1 MPQTFIDNRY
11 ALGDLLGSGG
21 MAEVYL
27 AHDEVL
33 DRDVALKVLKDQ
45 YAHDEEFVKA
55 FRREARSAAALN
67 HPNIVPIYVWGRAED
82 GTYYM
87 AMEYVPGGTL
97 RDHVRSNGPLD
108 SDTAAELGSQVARA
122 LGFAHEHGVIHRDI
136 KSQNI
141 LVTEAG
147 EAKVADFGIAR
158 AAATTT
164 TSRSSLIL
172 GTAGYMSPEQAKGE
186 PVGPSSDLYS
196 LGMVLYEMLTGEL
209 PYGVG
214 DPVVLAMKHVKETP
228 RSMREANPEVPEA
241 LDALTLRLLA
251 KKPEDRYPSAAALAD
266 DLERVRFG
274 LPPLFVLTEKKSTG
288 EVDTPPLTT
297 EQRRPKGA
305 AVQPPVAAPIMEVFE
320 GGRIQRRKLFLALAT
335 LLFSLVLL
343 GGLAW
348 ILVRY

>member
-21 MAEVYL
+21 MAKVYL

-33 DRDVALKVLKDQ
+33 ARDVALKVLKDQ
-45 YAHDEEFVKA
+45 YAHNEEFVKA

-67 HPNIVPIYVWGRAED
+67 HPNIVPIYVWGRSED

-97 RDHVRSNGPLD
+97 KDHIRSNGPLD
-108 SDTAAELGSQVARA
+108 PNTAAELGFQVARA

-141 LVTEAG
+141 LLTETDG
-147 EAKVADFGIAR
+147 AKVADFGIAR

-164 TSRSSLIL
+164 TSQSSLIL

-186 PVGPSSDLYS
+186 PVGPQSDLYS

-209 PYGVG
+209 PYSAE
-214 DPVVLAMKHVKETP
+214 DPVALAMKHVKETP
-228 RSMREANPEVPEA
+228 RSTREATPEVPEA

-251 KKPEDRYPSAAALAD
+251 KNPEDRYPSAAALVD

-274 LPPLFVLTEKKSTG
+274 LPPLVVVTEKKTTG
-288 EVDTPPLTT
+288 EVATPPLPTEEKLPKETT
-297 EQRRPKGA
+297 
-305 AVQPPVAAPIMEVFE
+305 VQLPAAAPIMEVFE
-320 GGRIQRRKLFLALAT
+320 GGRIQRGKLFLALAT
-335 LLFSLVLL
+335 LLFSVVLL

-348 ILVRY
+348 ILMQY

>member
-1 MPQTFIDNRY
+1 MPQTLIDNRY

-33 DRDVALKVLKDQ
+33 DRDVALKVLKNQ
-45 YAHDEEFVKA
+45 YAHNEEFVKA

-67 HPNIVPIYVWGRAED
+67 HPSIVPIYVWGRSED

-97 RDHVRSNGPLD
+97 KDRIRSNGPLD
-108 SDTAAELGSQVARA
+108 PSTAAELGFQVARA

-136 KSQNI
+136 KAQNI
-141 LVTEAG
+141 LLTETG

-164 TSRSSLIL
+164 TSQSSLIL

-186 PVGPSSDLYS
+186 PVSPQSDLYS
-196 LGMVLYEMLTGEL
+196 LGVVLYEMLTGKL
-209 PYGVG
+209 PYSAES
-214 DPVVLAMKHVKETP
+214 PVALALKHIHEAP
-228 RSMREANPEVPEA
+228 RSAREAAPEVPEA
-241 LDALTLRLLA
+241 LDALTLRLLS
-251 KKPEDRYPSAAALAD
+251 KNPEDRHPSAAELAD

-274 LPPLFVLTEKKSTG
+274 LLPLVVVTEKKTTG
-288 EVDTPPLTT
+288 EVATPHLTT
-297 EQRRPKGA
+297 EEKRPKEET
-305 AVQPPVAAPIMEVFE
+305 VQLPAAAPIMKVFE
-320 GGRIQRRKLFLALAT
+320 GGRMQRGKLFLALAT
-335 LLFSLVLL
+335 LLLGVVLF

-348 ILVRY
+348 ILMQY